1 MLERSRRACFWLLD
15 KMKGSPVRKA
25 YSTIKKID
33 LADSDSV
40 ETVNYTQK
48 HIDELIAHSCKTTEF
63 YKKFQNVKFSDFPII
78 TKNDIKQNQEMFFSD
93 AFDKNNLYKM
103 STSGSTGT
111 PFTCYQNELKKRHV
125 NAEIIYYSEKVGY
138 KLGENLSYIRS
149 VVKEV
154 RKSSLKQFIQN
165 QTMIQCEK
173 FADENM
179 KKMISEIESLSKKG
193 PITLLAYGSTYT
205 AIKDYAGKHGIQ
217 SFDGC
222 KVKGMISG
230 SDMLYDE
237 TRSAM
242 KKLFNCCN
250 VVSRY
255 SNEENGVI
263 GQDEGINNVFTIN
276 EADYYVEIFD
286 DYGNKLPEGVMGRIV
301 VTDLFNYAMPMIRY
315 DTGDIGAIETVEIN
329 GRRKRV
335 ISNFSGRATDVITD
349 ADGITVSPYMITNN
363 MWAFTDISQFQ
374 LIQLNEAK
382 YLIRLNTD
390 KSYPRQKEVVN
401 ILKKILGE
409 NSEIDLEF
417 VDEIPVMSSGK
428 RRYIIN
434 QWKR

>member
-1 MLERSRRACFWLLD
+1 MLGKSRRAAFWLLD
-15 KMKGSPVRKA
+15 KLKGSPVRNA
-25 YSTIKKID
+25 YLMIKKID
-33 LADSDSV
+33 IMDSDNT
-40 ETVNYTQK
+40 ETVNYVNK

-63 YKKFQNVKFSDFPII
+63 YKKFKNMEFSDFPII
-78 TKNDIKQNQEMFFSD
+78 TKNDIRQNQDMFFSD
-93 AFDKNNLYKM
+93 VFDRNKLYKM

-111 PFTCYQNELKKRHV
+111 PFTCYQNEQKKRHV

-138 KLGENLSYIRS
+138 KLGENLSYIRN
-149 VVKEV
+149 VVKEI

-173 FADENM
+173 LADENIE
-179 KKMISEIESLSKKG
+179 KIISEIANLSKRE
-193 PITLLAYGSTYT
+193 PLTLLAYASTYT
-205 AIKDYAGKHGIQ
+205 AIKDYAERHGIQ
-217 SFDGC
+217 SFDKC
-222 KVKGMISG
+222 KINGMISG

-237 TRSAM
+237 TRLAM
-242 KKLFNCCN
+242 EKLFNCN

-286 DYGNKLPEGVMGRIV
+286 DNGKKLSEGAMGRIV

-315 DTGDIGAIETVEIN
+315 DTGDIGAIETIEIN
-329 GRRKRV
+329 GRKKKV

-349 ADGITVSPYMITNN
+349 ADGSPVSPHMITNN

-374 LIQLNEAK
+374 LIQTNEAK
-382 YLIRLNTD
+382 YLIRLNAN
-390 KSYPRQKEVVN
+390 KNYPRQSEIINVFKR
-401 ILKKILGE
+401 ILGE
-409 NSEIDLEF
+409 KSEIDLEF
-417 VDEIPVMSSGK
+417 VEEIPVMSSGK

-434 QWKR
+434 QWKQQ